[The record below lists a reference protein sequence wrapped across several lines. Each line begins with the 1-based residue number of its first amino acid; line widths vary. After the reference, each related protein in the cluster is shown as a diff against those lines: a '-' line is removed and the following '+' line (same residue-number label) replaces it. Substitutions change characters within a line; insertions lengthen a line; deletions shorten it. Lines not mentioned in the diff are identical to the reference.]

1 MEMLDMLTRPKLDL
15 PILSSSK
22 VEYVYLVISTLYTGF
37 KFYVLQYKHKEP
49 TLESNKDI
57 SILEL

>member
-1 MEMLDMLTRPKLDL
+1 MLTRPKLDL